1 MKLKNKIILPLT
13 SLTTTSILFVALSTV
28 SQASADEREINQPT
42 NDQGLNSFQKV
53 NIKTQNQNSK
63 PEKLSNPSNS
73 EQQSPDSDSKN
84 VNLSSNSNTQNP
96 SNNSKNEDNPS
107 KSEQQSPNTDSKN
120 VKQSSNLNIQDSMD
134 EDNSS
139 NLEQRATN
147 KDAEMTNEL
156 SNTDVSQNNNASK
169 NENQSSNLKEQD
181 SNVESQKLNNAS
193 EEEQSNSNEAND
205 KQIDVS
211 EDAQQDAKED
221 SDKQTDASKD
231 AQSDSNEAGDKQ
243 NEASKD
249 AQSDSNEA
257 DDKQND
263 ASKDAQSDSN
273 EADDKQSDASED
285 AQSDSNEADDKQ
297 SDASKDAQSDSNEAD
312 DKQNEASKDAQSDS
326 NEADD
331 KQNEA
336 SKDAQSDSNEA
347 DDKQNDASKD
357 EQQDAKNTSENKNE
371 VAKEDNYT
379 PTIPKGNQGVVK
391 KNKYPIILAHGFS
404 GYPDESKPA
413 VLPSY
418 WGGNKVDLDKELN
431 KQGYDVR
438 EGGMSPFGSNYDRAL
453 ELYYYIKGGTVDYGA
468 YHSKKYGHA
477 RYGKTYKG
485 IYPEWA
491 PGKKVHLVG
500 HSFGG
505 QTIQVLEDMLRN
517 GVPEEI
523 EYQKKHGGDIPE
535 IFAGGNNNMVSSV
548 TTIATPHNGTF
559 ISDKLGNKPIA
570 RKLFYNILKYT
581 SNKYTKADYG
591 HEPWG
596 IKQRDDESYIQYL
609 KRVKDNK
616 VWKTEDTSFT
626 DGSIEGSKKIND
638 RLTLSKDVAYTSITA
653 EDTHKTFNNRQRGNF
668 KMFAPF
674 KLLANLVGRQN
685 PESWREGDGPVPL
698 KSGLYPFNK
707 PHKDTTF
714 DSKPELGL
722 WGVMPTLKNWD
733 HMDLV
738 GWDLTDTRIKPKMV
752 LGLYEQLAN
761 YLAEVEKVQESS
773 K

>member
-28 SQASADEREINQPT
+28 SQASADEREVNQST
-42 NDQGLNSFQKV
+42 NEQGLNSFQKV

-63 PEKLSNPSNS
+63 PENLSNPSN
-73 EQQSPDSDSKN
+73 
-84 VNLSSNSNTQNP
+84 
-96 SNNSKNEDNPS
+96 
-107 KSEQQSPNTDSKN
+107 SEQQSPNTDSKN
-120 VKQSSNLNIQDSMD
+120 VKQSSNLNIQDSKD
-134 EDNSS
+134 EDNAS
-139 NLEQRATN
+139 NLEQRDTN
-147 KDAEMTNEL
+147 NDAKVTNQLANSDEPE
-156 SNTDVSQNNNASK
+156 DNAKSENK
-169 NENQSSNLKEQD
+169 NQSSDFVEQD
-181 SNVESQKLNNAS
+181 SNVESQKQNNVS
-193 EEEQSNSNEAND
+193 EDEQSNSN
-205 KQIDVS
+205 
-211 EDAQQDAKED
+211 
-221 SDKQTDASKD
+221 DASQKQD
-231 AQSDSNEAGDKQ
+231 SAAEDEQSDSNDTSQRQ
-243 NEASKD
+243 NSD
-249 AQSDSNEA
+249 AE
-257 DDKQND
+257 
-263 ASKDAQSDSN
+263 
-273 EADDKQSDASED
+273 DKQSI
-285 AQSDSNEADDKQ
+285 SN
-297 SDASKDAQSDSNEAD
+297 
-312 DKQNEASKDAQSDS
+312 
-326 NEADD
+326 
-331 KQNEA
+331 
-336 SKDAQSDSNEA
+336 
-347 DDKQNDASKD
+347 
-357 EQQDAKNTSENKNE
+357 NTSENKNE

-413 VLPSY
+413 VLPPY

-535 IFAGGNNNMVSSV
+535 IFAGGNDNMVSSV

-570 RKLFYNILKYT
+570 RKLFYKILKYT

-591 HEPWG
+591 LEPWG
-596 IKQRDDESYIQYL
+596 IKQRDDESFIQYL

-722 WGVMPTLKNWD
+722 WGGYAYTK
-733 HMDLV
+733 
-738 GWDLTDTRIKPKMV
+738 K
-752 LGLYEQLAN
+752 LGPYG
-761 YLAEVEKVQESS
+761 SS
-773 K
+773 RLGFN

>member
-28 SQASADEREINQPT
+28 SQASADERELNQST
-42 NDQGLNSFQKV
+42 NDQGLDSFQKV

-63 PEKLSNPSNS
+63 PENLSNPSNS

-84 VNLSSNSNTQNP
+84 VNLSPNSNTQNP
-96 SNNSKNEDNPS
+96 SNVSKNEDNPS

-120 VKQSSNLNIQDSMD
+120 VKQSFNLNIQDAKD
-134 EDNSS
+134 EDNAS
-139 NLEQRATN
+139 NLEQRDTN
-147 KDAEMTNEL
+147 NDAKVANQLAKSDVPKDN
-156 SNTDVSQNNNASK
+156 VKSK
-169 NENQSSNLKEQD
+169 NKNQPSNFVEQD
-181 SNVESQKLNNAS
+181 SNVESQKQNNDAEDKQSDSNDASQKQNNDAEDKQSNSNDASQKQNNAAEDKQSDSIDTSQKQNIVS
-193 EEEQSNSNEAND
+193 EDEQHDSIDASQKQNSAAKDEQSDSIDTSQKQNNVSEDEQSNSN
-205 KQIDVS
+205 
-211 EDAQQDAKED
+211 
-221 SDKQTDASKD
+221 
-231 AQSDSNEAGDKQ
+231 
-243 NEASKD
+243 
-249 AQSDSNEA
+249 
-257 DDKQND
+257 
-263 ASKDAQSDSN
+263 
-273 EADDKQSDASED
+273 
-285 AQSDSNEADDKQ
+285 
-297 SDASKDAQSDSNEAD
+297 
-312 DKQNEASKDAQSDS
+312 
-326 NEADD
+326 
-331 KQNEA
+331 
-336 SKDAQSDSNEA
+336 
-347 DDKQNDASKD
+347 
-357 EQQDAKNTSENKNE
+357 NTSENKNE

-413 VLPSY
+413 VLPPY

-591 HEPWG
+591 LEPWG

-616 VWKTEDTSFT
+616 VWKTDDTSFT

-653 EDTHKTFNNRQRGNF
+653 EDTHKTFNNRQRGNL

-674 KLLANLVGRQN
+674 KILANLVGRQN

-707 PHKDTTF
+707 PHKDITF

-761 YLAEVEKVQESS
+761 YLSEVEKVQESA

>member
-28 SQASADEREINQPT
+28 SQASADEREVNQST
-42 NDQGLNSFQKV
+42 NEQGLNSFQKV

-63 PEKLSNPSNS
+63 PENLSNPSNS

-96 SNNSKNEDNPS
+96 SNDSKNKDNPS
-107 KSEQQSPNTDSKN
+107 NSEQQSPNTDSKN
-120 VKQSSNLNIQDSMD
+120 VKQSSNLNIQDSKD
-134 EDNSS
+134 EDNAS
-139 NLEQRATN
+139 NLEQRDTN
-147 KDAEMTNEL
+147 NDAKVTNQLANSDEPE
-156 SNTDVSQNNNASK
+156 DNAKSENK
-169 NENQSSNLKEQD
+169 NQSSDFVEQD
-181 SNVESQKLNNAS
+181 SNVESQKQNN
-193 EEEQSNSNEAND
+193 
-205 KQIDVS
+205 VS
-211 EDAQQDAKED
+211 EDK
-221 SDKQTDASKD
+221 
-231 AQSDSNEAGDKQ
+231 QSDSNDASQKQ
-243 NEASKD
+243 NND
-249 AQSDSNEA
+249 AEDEQSDSN
-257 DDKQND
+257 DTSQRQNSD
-263 ASKDAQSDSN
+263 A
-273 EADDKQSDASED
+273 EDKQSI
-285 AQSDSNEADDKQ
+285 SN
-297 SDASKDAQSDSNEAD
+297 
-312 DKQNEASKDAQSDS
+312 
-326 NEADD
+326 
-331 KQNEA
+331 
-336 SKDAQSDSNEA
+336 
-347 DDKQNDASKD
+347 
-357 EQQDAKNTSENKNE
+357 NTSENKNE

-535 IFAGGNNNMVSSV
+535 IFAGGNDNMVSSV

-591 HEPWG
+591 LEPWG

-653 EDTHKTFNNRQRGNF
+653 EDTHKTFNNRQRGNL

-674 KLLANLVGRQN
+674 KILANLVGRQN

-707 PHKDTTF
+707 PHKDMTF

-761 YLAEVEKVQESS
+761 YLSEVEKVQESA

>member
-28 SQASADEREINQPT
+28 SQASADEREVNQST
-42 NDQGLNSFQKV
+42 NEQGLDSFQKV
-53 NIKTQNQNSK
+53 NIKTQNQNSN
-63 PEKLSNPSNS
+63 PENLSNPSNS
-73 EQQSPDSDSKN
+73 KQQSPDSDSKN

-96 SNNSKNEDNPS
+96 SNDSKNEDNPS
-107 KSEQQSPNTDSKN
+107 NSEQQYPNTDSKN
-120 VKQSSNLNIQDSMD
+120 VKQSSNLNIQDSKD
-134 EDNSS
+134 EDNAS
-139 NLEQRATN
+139 NLEQRDTN
-147 KDAEMTNEL
+147 NDAKVANQLANSDEPEDNAKSE
-156 SNTDVSQNNNASK
+156 NNNQPSDFV
-169 NENQSSNLKEQD
+169 EQD
-181 SNVESQKLNNAS
+181 SNVESQKQNNVSEDEQQDSKDAPQRQNNDAEDKQSDSNDASQKQNNDAEDEQSDSNDASQKQNNATENKQS
-193 EEEQSNSNEAND
+193 DSNDASQKQNNDAEDEQSDSNDASQKQNSAAEDKQSISNDASQKQDSAAEDEQSDSNDTSQKQGNDAKDKQHDSIDASQKQNSAAEDKQSNSN
-205 KQIDVS
+205 
-211 EDAQQDAKED
+211 
-221 SDKQTDASKD
+221 
-231 AQSDSNEAGDKQ
+231 
-243 NEASKD
+243 
-249 AQSDSNEA
+249 
-257 DDKQND
+257 
-263 ASKDAQSDSN
+263 
-273 EADDKQSDASED
+273 
-285 AQSDSNEADDKQ
+285 
-297 SDASKDAQSDSNEAD
+297 
-312 DKQNEASKDAQSDS
+312 
-326 NEADD
+326 
-331 KQNEA
+331 
-336 SKDAQSDSNEA
+336 
-347 DDKQNDASKD
+347 
-357 EQQDAKNTSENKNE
+357 NTSENKNE

-413 VLPSY
+413 VLPPY

-591 HEPWG
+591 LEPWG

-761 YLAEVEKVQESS
+761 YLSEVEKVQESA

>member
-28 SQASADEREINQPT
+28 SQASADEREINQST
-42 NDQGLNSFQKV
+42 NEQGLDSFQKV

-63 PEKLSNPSNS
+63 PENLSNPSNS

-96 SNNSKNEDNPS
+96 SNDSNNEDKPS
-107 KSEQQSPNTDSKN
+107 KLEQQSPNTDSKN
-120 VKQSSNLNIQDSMD
+120 VKQSSNLNIQDAKD
-134 EDNSS
+134 EDNAS
-139 NLEQRATN
+139 NLEQRDTN
-147 KDAEMTNEL
+147 NDAKVANQLANSDVPKDIAKSENKNQP
-156 SNTDVSQNNNASK
+156 SNFV
-169 NENQSSNLKEQD
+169 EHD
-181 SNVESQKLNNAS
+181 SNVEPQKQNNVSEDEQQDSKDTSQRQNSATEDKQSDSIDASQKQNNDAEDKQSNSIDASQKQNNAAEDKQSDSIDTSQKQNIIS
-193 EEEQSNSNEAND
+193 EDEQHDSIDASQKQNNDAKDEQSNSN
-205 KQIDVS
+205 
-211 EDAQQDAKED
+211 
-221 SDKQTDASKD
+221 
-231 AQSDSNEAGDKQ
+231 
-243 NEASKD
+243 
-249 AQSDSNEA
+249 
-257 DDKQND
+257 
-263 ASKDAQSDSN
+263 
-273 EADDKQSDASED
+273 
-285 AQSDSNEADDKQ
+285 
-297 SDASKDAQSDSNEAD
+297 
-312 DKQNEASKDAQSDS
+312 
-326 NEADD
+326 
-331 KQNEA
+331 
-336 SKDAQSDSNEA
+336 
-347 DDKQNDASKD
+347 
-357 EQQDAKNTSENKNE
+357 NTSENKNE

-413 VLPSY
+413 VLPPY

-591 HEPWG
+591 LEPWG

-616 VWKTEDTSFT
+616 VWKTDDTSFT
-626 DGSIEGSKKIND
+626 DGSIEGSKKINV

-653 EDTHKTFNNRQRGNF
+653 EDTHKTFNNRQRGNL

-674 KLLANLVGRQN
+674 KILANLVGRQN

-707 PHKDTTF
+707 PHKDITF

-761 YLAEVEKVQESS
+761 YLSEVEKVQESA

>member
-28 SQASADEREINQPT
+28 SQASADEREVNQPT
-42 NDQGLNSFQKV
+42 NDQGLDSFQKV

-63 PEKLSNPSNS
+63 PENLSNPSNS

-96 SNNSKNEDNPS
+96 SNDSKNEDNPS
-107 KSEQQSPNTDSKN
+107 NSEQQSPNTDSKN
-120 VKQSSNLNIQDSMD
+120 VKQSSNLNIQDSAD
-134 EDNSS
+134 EDNAS

-211 EDAQQDAKED
+211 EDAQQDANNTSE
-221 SDKQTDASKD
+221 KQTDASKD
-231 AQSDSNEAGDKQ
+231 AQSDSNEADDKQ
-243 NEASKD
+243 NDASKD

-273 EADDKQSDASED
+273 EADDKQSDAS
-285 AQSDSNEADDKQ
+285 
-297 SDASKDAQSDSNEAD
+297 KDAQSDSNEAD
-312 DKQNEASKDAQSDS
+312 DKQND
-326 NEADD
+326 
-331 KQNEA
+331 A

-404 GYPDESKPA
+404 GYPDESKPV
-413 VLPSY
+413 VLPPY

-535 IFAGGNNNMVSSV
+535 IFAGGNDNMVSSV

-570 RKLFYNILKYT
+570 RKLFYKILKYT

-591 HEPWG
+591 LEPWG
-596 IKQRDDESYIQYL
+596 IKQRDDESFIQYL

>member
-42 NDQGLNSFQKV
+42 NDQGLDSFQKV

-63 PEKLSNPSNS
+63 PENLSNPSNS

-96 SNNSKNEDNPS
+96 SNDSKNEDNPS

-120 VKQSSNLNIQDSMD
+120 VKQSSNLNIQDSAD
-134 EDNSS
+134 EDNAS

-211 EDAQQDAKED
+211 EDAQQDANNTSE
-221 SDKQTDASKD
+221 KQTDASKD
-231 AQSDSNEAGDKQ
+231 AQSDSNEADDKQ
-243 NEASKD
+243 NEASKDAQSDSSEADDKQNDASKD

-273 EADDKQSDASED
+273 EVDDKQ
-285 AQSDSNEADDKQ
+285 N
-297 SDASKDAQSDSNEAD
+297 DASKDAQSDSNEAD
-312 DKQNEASKDAQSDS
+312 DKQT
-326 NEADD
+326 
-331 KQNEA
+331 
-336 SKDAQSDSNEA
+336 
-347 DDKQNDASKD
+347 DASKD

-413 VLPSY
+413 VLPPY

-500 HSFGG
+500 LSFGG

-535 IFAGGNNNMVSSV
+535 IFAGGNDNMVSSV

-570 RKLFYNILKYT
+570 RKLFYKILKYT

-591 HEPWG
+591 LEPWG
-596 IKQRDDESYIQYL
+596 IKQRDDESFIQYL

-653 EDTHKTFNNRQRGNF
+653 EDTHKTFNNRQRGNL

>member
-1 MKLKNKIILPLT
+1 
-13 SLTTTSILFVALSTV
+13 
-28 SQASADEREINQPT
+28 
-42 NDQGLNSFQKV
+42 
-53 NIKTQNQNSK
+53 
-63 PEKLSNPSNS
+63 
-73 EQQSPDSDSKN
+73 
-84 VNLSSNSNTQNP
+84 
-96 SNNSKNEDNPS
+96 
-107 KSEQQSPNTDSKN
+107 
-120 VKQSSNLNIQDSMD
+120 
-134 EDNSS
+134 
-139 NLEQRATN
+139 
-147 KDAEMTNEL
+147 
-156 SNTDVSQNNNASK
+156 
-169 NENQSSNLKEQD
+169 
-181 SNVESQKLNNAS
+181 
-193 EEEQSNSNEAND
+193 
-205 KQIDVS
+205 
-211 EDAQQDAKED
+211 
-221 SDKQTDASKD
+221 
-231 AQSDSNEAGDKQ
+231 
-243 NEASKD
+243 
-249 AQSDSNEA
+249 NEA

-273 EADDKQSDASED
+273 EADDKQ
-285 AQSDSNEADDKQ
+285 
-297 SDASKDAQSDSNEAD
+297 
-312 DKQNEASKDAQSDS
+312 
-326 NEADD
+326 
-331 KQNEA
+331 
-336 SKDAQSDSNEA
+336 
-347 DDKQNDASKD
+347 NDASKN

-413 VLPSY
+413 VLPPY

-438 EGGMSPFGSNYDRAL
+438 KGGMSPFGSNYDRAL

-535 IFAGGNNNMVSSV
+535 IFAGGNDNMVSSV

-570 RKLFYNILKYT
+570 RKLFYKILKYT

-591 HEPWG
+591 LEPWG
-596 IKQRDDESYIQYL
+596 IKQRDDESFIQYL

>member
-28 SQASADEREINQPT
+28 SQASADEREVNQST
-42 NDQGLNSFQKV
+42 NEQGLNSFQKV

-63 PEKLSNPSNS
+63 PENLSNPSN
-73 EQQSPDSDSKN
+73 
-84 VNLSSNSNTQNP
+84 
-96 SNNSKNEDNPS
+96 
-107 KSEQQSPNTDSKN
+107 SEQQSPNTDSKN
-120 VKQSSNLNIQDSMD
+120 VKQSSNLNIQDSKD
-134 EDNSS
+134 EDNAS
-139 NLEQRATN
+139 NLEQRDTN
-147 KDAEMTNEL
+147 NDAKVTNQLANSDEPE
-156 SNTDVSQNNNASK
+156 DNAKSENK
-169 NENQSSNLKEQD
+169 NQSSDFVEQD
-181 SNVESQKLNNAS
+181 SNVESQKQNNVS
-193 EEEQSNSNEAND
+193 EDEQSNSN
-205 KQIDVS
+205 
-211 EDAQQDAKED
+211 
-221 SDKQTDASKD
+221 DASQKQD
-231 AQSDSNEAGDKQ
+231 SAAEDEQSDSNDTSQRQ
-243 NEASKD
+243 NSD
-249 AQSDSNEA
+249 AE
-257 DDKQND
+257 
-263 ASKDAQSDSN
+263 
-273 EADDKQSDASED
+273 DKQSI
-285 AQSDSNEADDKQ
+285 SN
-297 SDASKDAQSDSNEAD
+297 
-312 DKQNEASKDAQSDS
+312 
-326 NEADD
+326 
-331 KQNEA
+331 
-336 SKDAQSDSNEA
+336 
-347 DDKQNDASKD
+347 
-357 EQQDAKNTSENKNE
+357 NTSENKNE

-404 GYPDESKPA
+404 VYPDESKPA

>member
-28 SQASADEREINQPT
+28 SQASADERELNQST
-42 NDQGLNSFQKV
+42 NDQGLDSFQKV

-63 PEKLSNPSNS
+63 PENLSNPSNS

-84 VNLSSNSNTQNP
+84 VNLSPNSNTQNP
-96 SNNSKNEDNPS
+96 SNVSKNEDNA
-107 KSEQQSPNTDSKN
+107 
-120 VKQSSNLNIQDSMD
+120 
-134 EDNSS
+134 S
-139 NLEQRATN
+139 NLEQRDTN
-147 KDAEMTNEL
+147 NDAKVANQL
-156 SNTDVSQNNNASK
+156 AKSDVPEDNVKSK
-169 NENQSSNLKEQD
+169 NKNQPSNFVEQD
-181 SNVESQKLNNAS
+181 SNVESQKQNNVSKAEQHAS
-193 EEEQSNSNEAND
+193 NDASQKQNNVSEDKQSDSIDTSQKQNNDAKDEQSDSIDTSQKQNNVSEDEQSNSN
-205 KQIDVS
+205 
-211 EDAQQDAKED
+211 
-221 SDKQTDASKD
+221 
-231 AQSDSNEAGDKQ
+231 
-243 NEASKD
+243 
-249 AQSDSNEA
+249 
-257 DDKQND
+257 
-263 ASKDAQSDSN
+263 
-273 EADDKQSDASED
+273 
-285 AQSDSNEADDKQ
+285 
-297 SDASKDAQSDSNEAD
+297 
-312 DKQNEASKDAQSDS
+312 
-326 NEADD
+326 
-331 KQNEA
+331 
-336 SKDAQSDSNEA
+336 
-347 DDKQNDASKD
+347 
-357 EQQDAKNTSENKNE
+357 NTSENKNE

-413 VLPSY
+413 VLPPY

-453 ELYYYIKGGTVDYGA
+453 ELYYYIKGGTVDYGT

-591 HEPWG
+591 LEPWG

-616 VWKTEDTSFT
+616 VWKTDDTSFT

-653 EDTHKTFNNRQRGNF
+653 EDTHKTFNNRQRGNL

-674 KLLANLVGRQN
+674 KILANLVGRQN

-707 PHKDTTF
+707 PHKDITF

-722 WGVMPTLKNWD
+722 WGVMPTFKNWD

-761 YLAEVEKVQESS
+761 YLSEVEKVQESA

>member
-28 SQASADEREINQPT
+28 SQASADEREVNQST
-42 NDQGLNSFQKV
+42 NEQGLNSFQKV

-63 PEKLSNPSNS
+63 PENLSNPSNS

-96 SNNSKNEDNPS
+96 SNDSKNKDNPS
-107 KSEQQSPNTDSKN
+107 NSEQQSPNTDSKN
-120 VKQSSNLNIQDSMD
+120 VKQSSNLNIQDSKD
-134 EDNSS
+134 EDNAS
-139 NLEQRATN
+139 NLEQRDTN
-147 KDAEMTNEL
+147 NDAKVTNQLANSDEPE
-156 SNTDVSQNNNASK
+156 DNAKSENK
-169 NENQSSNLKEQD
+169 NQSSDFVEQD
-181 SNVESQKLNNAS
+181 SNVESQKQNN
-193 EEEQSNSNEAND
+193 
-205 KQIDVS
+205 VS
-211 EDAQQDAKED
+211 EDK
-221 SDKQTDASKD
+221 
-231 AQSDSNEAGDKQ
+231 QSDSNDASQKQ
-243 NEASKD
+243 NND
-249 AQSDSNEA
+249 AEDEQSDSN
-257 DDKQND
+257 DTSQRQNSD
-263 ASKDAQSDSN
+263 A
-273 EADDKQSDASED
+273 EDKQSI
-285 AQSDSNEADDKQ
+285 SN
-297 SDASKDAQSDSNEAD
+297 
-312 DKQNEASKDAQSDS
+312 
-326 NEADD
+326 
-331 KQNEA
+331 
-336 SKDAQSDSNEA
+336 
-347 DDKQNDASKD
+347 
-357 EQQDAKNTSENKNE
+357 NTSENKNE

-535 IFAGGNNNMVSSV
+535 IFAGGNDNMVSSV

-570 RKLFYNILKYT
+570 RKLFYKILKYT

-591 HEPWG
+591 LEPWG
-596 IKQRDDESYIQYL
+596 IKQRDDESFIQYL

-707 PHKDTTF
+707 PHKDKTF

>member
-28 SQASADEREINQPT
+28 SQASADEREVNQST
-42 NDQGLNSFQKV
+42 NEQGLNSFQKV

-63 PEKLSNPSNS
+63 PENLSNPSNS

-96 SNNSKNEDNPS
+96 SNDSKNKDNPS
-107 KSEQQSPNTDSKN
+107 NSEQQSPNTDSKN
-120 VKQSSNLNIQDSMD
+120 VKQSSNLNIQDSKD
-134 EDNSS
+134 EDNAS
-139 NLEQRATN
+139 NLEQRDTN
-147 KDAEMTNEL
+147 NDAKVTNQLANSDEPE
-156 SNTDVSQNNNASK
+156 DNAKSENK
-169 NENQSSNLKEQD
+169 NQSSDFVEQD
-181 SNVESQKLNNAS
+181 SNVESQKQNNVS
-193 EEEQSNSNEAND
+193 EDEQSNSN
-205 KQIDVS
+205 
-211 EDAQQDAKED
+211 
-221 SDKQTDASKD
+221 DASQKQD
-231 AQSDSNEAGDKQ
+231 SAAEDEQSDSNDTSQRQ
-243 NEASKD
+243 NSAAE
-249 AQSDSNEA
+249 
-257 DDKQND
+257 
-263 ASKDAQSDSN
+263 
-273 EADDKQSDASED
+273 DKQSI
-285 AQSDSNEADDKQ
+285 SN
-297 SDASKDAQSDSNEAD
+297 
-312 DKQNEASKDAQSDS
+312 
-326 NEADD
+326 
-331 KQNEA
+331 
-336 SKDAQSDSNEA
+336 
-347 DDKQNDASKD
+347 
-357 EQQDAKNTSENKNE
+357 NTSENKNE

>member
-28 SQASADEREINQPT
+28 SQASADEREVNQST
-42 NDQGLNSFQKV
+42 NEQGLDSFQKV
-53 NIKTQNQNSK
+53 NIKTQNQNNK
-63 PEKLSNPSNS
+63 PENLSNPSNS

-96 SNNSKNEDNPS
+96 SNDSKNEDNPS
-107 KSEQQSPNTDSKN
+107 NSEQQSPNTDSKN
-120 VKQSSNLNIQDSMD
+120 VKQSSNLNIQDSAD
-134 EDNSS
+134 EDNAS

-211 EDAQQDAKED
+211 EDAQQDANNTSE
-221 SDKQTDASKD
+221 KQTD
-231 AQSDSNEAGDKQ
+231 
-243 NEASKD
+243 ASKD

-273 EADDKQSDASED
+273 EADDKQNDASKDAQSDSNKADDKQNDASKD

-312 DKQNEASKDAQSDS
+312 DKQN
-326 NEADD
+326 
-331 KQNEA
+331 
-336 SKDAQSDSNEA
+336 
-347 DDKQNDASKD
+347 DASKD
-357 EQQDAKNTSENKNE
+357 EQQDANNTSENKNE

-413 VLPSY
+413 VLPPY

-535 IFAGGNNNMVSSV
+535 IFAGGNDNMVSSV

-570 RKLFYNILKYT
+570 RKLFYKILKYT

-591 HEPWG
+591 LEPWG
-596 IKQRDDESYIQYL
+596 IKQRDDESFIQYL

>member
-28 SQASADEREINQPT
+28 SQASADEREVNQST
-42 NDQGLNSFQKV
+42 NEQGLNSFQKV

-63 PEKLSNPSNS
+63 PENLSNPSNS

-96 SNNSKNEDNPS
+96 SNDSNNEDNPS
-107 KSEQQSPNTDSKN
+107 KLEQQSPNTDSKN
-120 VKQSSNLNIQDSMD
+120 VKQSSNLNIQDAKD
-134 EDNSS
+134 EDNAS
-139 NLEQRATN
+139 NLEQRDTN
-147 KDAEMTNEL
+147 NDAKVANQLANSDVPKDNAKSENKNQP
-156 SNTDVSQNNNASK
+156 SNFV
-169 NENQSSNLKEQD
+169 EHD
-181 SNVESQKLNNAS
+181 SNVESQKQNNVS
-193 EEEQSNSNEAND
+193 EDEQSNSNEADD
-205 KQIDVS
+205 KQINVS
-211 EDAQQDAKED
+211 EDEQQD
-221 SDKQTDASKD
+221 SKD
-231 AQSDSNEAGDKQ
+231 TPQKQNNDAENKQSDSNDASQKQ
-243 NEASKD
+243 NNATENK
-249 AQSDSNEA
+249 QSDSN
-257 DDKQND
+257 DVSQKQNND
-263 ASKDAQSDSN
+263 AEDEQSDSN
-273 EADDKQSDASED
+273 DASQKQDSAAEDKQSIS
-285 AQSDSNEADDKQ
+285 S
-297 SDASKDAQSDSNEAD
+297 
-312 DKQNEASKDAQSDS
+312 
-326 NEADD
+326 
-331 KQNEA
+331 
-336 SKDAQSDSNEA
+336 
-347 DDKQNDASKD
+347 
-357 EQQDAKNTSENKNE
+357 NTSENKNE

-413 VLPSY
+413 VLPPY

-591 HEPWG
+591 LEPWG

-653 EDTHKTFNNRQRGNF
+653 EDTHKTFNNRQRGNL

-674 KLLANLVGRQN
+674 KILANLVGRQN

-761 YLAEVEKVQESS
+761 YLSEVEKVQESA

>member
-28 SQASADEREINQPT
+28 SQASADEREVNQST
-42 NDQGLNSFQKV
+42 NEQGLNSFQKV

-63 PEKLSNPSNS
+63 PENLSNPFNS

-96 SNNSKNEDNPS
+96 SNDSKNKDNPS
-107 KSEQQSPNTDSKN
+107 NSEQQSPNTDSKN
-120 VKQSSNLNIQDSMD
+120 VKQSSNLNIQDSKD
-134 EDNSS
+134 EDNAS
-139 NLEQRATN
+139 NLEQRDTN
-147 KDAEMTNEL
+147 NDAKVTNQLANSDEPE
-156 SNTDVSQNNNASK
+156 DNAKSENK
-169 NENQSSNLKEQD
+169 NQSSDFVEQD
-181 SNVESQKLNNAS
+181 SNVESQKQNNVS
-193 EEEQSNSNEAND
+193 EDEQSNSN
-205 KQIDVS
+205 
-211 EDAQQDAKED
+211 
-221 SDKQTDASKD
+221 DASQKQD
-231 AQSDSNEAGDKQ
+231 SAAEDEQSDSNDTSQRQ
-243 NEASKD
+243 NSD
-249 AQSDSNEA
+249 AE
-257 DDKQND
+257 
-263 ASKDAQSDSN
+263 
-273 EADDKQSDASED
+273 DKQSI
-285 AQSDSNEADDKQ
+285 SN
-297 SDASKDAQSDSNEAD
+297 
-312 DKQNEASKDAQSDS
+312 
-326 NEADD
+326 
-331 KQNEA
+331 
-336 SKDAQSDSNEA
+336 
-347 DDKQNDASKD
+347 
-357 EQQDAKNTSENKNE
+357 NTSENKNE

>member
-1 MKLKNKIILPLT
+1 M
-13 SLTTTSILFVALSTV
+13 
-28 SQASADEREINQPT
+28 
-42 NDQGLNSFQKV
+42 
-53 NIKTQNQNSK
+53 
-63 PEKLSNPSNS
+63 
-73 EQQSPDSDSKN
+73 
-84 VNLSSNSNTQNP
+84 NLSSNSNTQNP
-96 SNNSKNEDNPS
+96 SNDSKNKDNPS
-107 KSEQQSPNTDSKN
+107 NSEQQSPNTDSKN
-120 VKQSSNLNIQDSMD
+120 VKQSSNLNIQDSKD
-134 EDNSS
+134 EDNAS
-139 NLEQRATN
+139 NLEQRDTN
-147 KDAEMTNEL
+147 NDAKVTNQLANSDEPE
-156 SNTDVSQNNNASK
+156 DNAKSENK
-169 NENQSSNLKEQD
+169 NQSSDFVEQD
-181 SNVESQKLNNAS
+181 SNVESQKQNN
-193 EEEQSNSNEAND
+193 
-205 KQIDVS
+205 VS
-211 EDAQQDAKED
+211 EDK
-221 SDKQTDASKD
+221 
-231 AQSDSNEAGDKQ
+231 QSDSNDASQKQ
-243 NEASKD
+243 NND
-249 AQSDSNEA
+249 AEDEQSDSN
-257 DDKQND
+257 DTSQRQNSD
-263 ASKDAQSDSN
+263 A
-273 EADDKQSDASED
+273 EDKQSI
-285 AQSDSNEADDKQ
+285 SN
-297 SDASKDAQSDSNEAD
+297 
-312 DKQNEASKDAQSDS
+312 
-326 NEADD
+326 
-331 KQNEA
+331 
-336 SKDAQSDSNEA
+336 
-347 DDKQNDASKD
+347 
-357 EQQDAKNTSENKNE
+357 NTSENKNE

-591 HEPWG
+591 LEPWG

-653 EDTHKTFNNRQRGNF
+653 EDTHKTFNNRQRGNL

-674 KLLANLVGRQN
+674 KILANLVGRQN

-707 PHKDTTF
+707 PHKDMTF

-761 YLAEVEKVQESS
+761 YLSEVEKVQESA

>member
-28 SQASADEREINQPT
+28 SQASADEREVNQPT
-42 NDQGLNSFQKV
+42 NDQGLDSFQKV

-63 PEKLSNPSNS
+63 PENLSNPSNS

-96 SNNSKNEDNPS
+96 SNDSKNEDNPS
-107 KSEQQSPNTDSKN
+107 NSEQQSPNTDSKN
-120 VKQSSNLNIQDSMD
+120 VKQSSNLNIQDSAD
-134 EDNSS
+134 EDNAS

-211 EDAQQDAKED
+211 EDAQQDANNTSE
-221 SDKQTDASKD
+221 KQTDASKD
-231 AQSDSNEAGDKQ
+231 AQSDSNEADDKQ
-243 NEASKD
+243 NDASKD

-273 EADDKQSDASED
+273 EADDKQSDASKD

-312 DKQNEASKDAQSDS
+312 DKQN
-326 NEADD
+326 
-331 KQNEA
+331 
-336 SKDAQSDSNEA
+336 
-347 DDKQNDASKD
+347 DASKD
-357 EQQDAKNTSENKNE
+357 EQQDANNTSENKNE

-413 VLPSY
+413 VLPPY

-535 IFAGGNNNMVSSV
+535 IFAGGNDNMVSSV

-570 RKLFYNILKYT
+570 RKLFYKILKYT

-591 HEPWG
+591 LEPWG
-596 IKQRDDESYIQYL
+596 IKQRDDESFIQYL

>member
-147 KDAEMTNEL
+147 KDAKVTNQLANSDEAEDNDK
-156 SNTDVSQNNNASK
+156 SENK
-169 NENQSSNLKEQD
+169 NQSSDFVEQD
-181 SNVESQKLNNAS
+181 SNVESQKQNN
-193 EEEQSNSNEAND
+193 
-205 KQIDVS
+205 VS
-211 EDAQQDAKED
+211 EDK
-221 SDKQTDASKD
+221 
-231 AQSDSNEAGDKQ
+231 QSDSNDASQKQ
-243 NEASKD
+243 NND
-249 AQSDSNEA
+249 AEDEQSDSN
-257 DDKQND
+257 DTSQRQNSD
-263 ASKDAQSDSN
+263 A
-273 EADDKQSDASED
+273 EDKQSI
-285 AQSDSNEADDKQ
+285 SN
-297 SDASKDAQSDSNEAD
+297 
-312 DKQNEASKDAQSDS
+312 
-326 NEADD
+326 
-331 KQNEA
+331 
-336 SKDAQSDSNEA
+336 
-347 DDKQNDASKD
+347 
-357 EQQDAKNTSENKNE
+357 NTSENKNE

-591 HEPWG
+591 LEPWG

-653 EDTHKTFNNRQRGNF
+653 EDTHKTFNNRQRGNL

-674 KLLANLVGRQN
+674 KILANLVGRQN

-707 PHKDTTF
+707 PHKDMTF

-761 YLAEVEKVQESS
+761 YLSEVEKVQESA

>member
-28 SQASADEREINQPT
+28 SQASADEREVNQST
-42 NDQGLNSFQKV
+42 NEQGLNSFQKV

-63 PEKLSNPSNS
+63 PENLSNPSNS

-96 SNNSKNEDNPS
+96 SNDSKNEDNPS
-107 KSEQQSPNTDSKN
+107 NSEQQSPNTDSKN
-120 VKQSSNLNIQDSMD
+120 VKQSSNLNIQDSAD
-134 EDNSS
+134 EDNAS

-211 EDAQQDAKED
+211 EDAQQDANNTSE
-221 SDKQTDASKD
+221 KQTDASKD
-231 AQSDSNEAGDKQ
+231 AQSDSNEADDKQ
-243 NEASKD
+243 NDASKDAQSDSNEADDKQNDASKD

-273 EADDKQSDASED
+273 EADDKQSDAS
-285 AQSDSNEADDKQ
+285 
-297 SDASKDAQSDSNEAD
+297 KDAQSDSNEAD
-312 DKQNEASKDAQSDS
+312 DKQND
-326 NEADD
+326 
-331 KQNEA
+331 A

-347 DDKQNDASKD
+347 DDKQNDASKN

-413 VLPSY
+413 VLPPY

-535 IFAGGNNNMVSSV
+535 IFAGGNDNMVSSV

-570 RKLFYNILKYT
+570 RKLFYKILKYT

-591 HEPWG
+591 LEPWG
-596 IKQRDDESYIQYL
+596 IKQRDDESFIQYL

>member
-28 SQASADEREINQPT
+28 SQASADEREINQST
-42 NDQGLNSFQKV
+42 NEQGLDSFQKV

-63 PEKLSNPSNS
+63 PENLSNPSNS

-96 SNNSKNEDNPS
+96 SNDSNNEDKPS
-107 KSEQQSPNTDSKN
+107 KLEQQSPNTDSKN
-120 VKQSSNLNIQDSMD
+120 VKQSSNLNIQDAKD
-134 EDNSS
+134 EDNAS
-139 NLEQRATN
+139 NLEQRDTN
-147 KDAEMTNEL
+147 NDAKVANQL
-156 SNTDVSQNNNASK
+156 AKSDVPEDNVKSK
-169 NENQSSNLKEQD
+169 NKNQPSNFVEQD
-181 SNVESQKLNNAS
+181 SNVESQKQNNDAEDKQSDSNDASQKQNNDAEDKQSNSNDASQKQNNAAEDKQSDSIDTSQKQNIVS
-193 EEEQSNSNEAND
+193 EDEQHDSIDASQKQNNDAKDEQSDSNDTSQKQNNVSEDEQSNSN
-205 KQIDVS
+205 
-211 EDAQQDAKED
+211 
-221 SDKQTDASKD
+221 
-231 AQSDSNEAGDKQ
+231 
-243 NEASKD
+243 
-249 AQSDSNEA
+249 
-257 DDKQND
+257 
-263 ASKDAQSDSN
+263 
-273 EADDKQSDASED
+273 
-285 AQSDSNEADDKQ
+285 
-297 SDASKDAQSDSNEAD
+297 
-312 DKQNEASKDAQSDS
+312 
-326 NEADD
+326 
-331 KQNEA
+331 
-336 SKDAQSDSNEA
+336 
-347 DDKQNDASKD
+347 
-357 EQQDAKNTSENKNE
+357 NTSENKNE

-413 VLPSY
+413 VLPPY

-535 IFAGGNNNMVSSV
+535 IFVGGNNNMVSSV

-591 HEPWG
+591 LEPWG
-596 IKQRDDESYIQYL
+596 IKQHDDESYIQYL

-653 EDTHKTFNNRQRGNF
+653 EDTHKTFNNRQRGNL

-674 KLLANLVGRQN
+674 KILANLVGRQN

-707 PHKDTTF
+707 PHKDITF

-761 YLAEVEKVQESS
+761 YLSEVEKVQESA

>member
-28 SQASADEREINQPT
+28 SQASADEREVNQPT
-42 NDQGLNSFQKV
+42 NDQGLDSFQKV

-63 PEKLSNPSNS
+63 PENLSNPSNS

-96 SNNSKNEDNPS
+96 SNDSKNEDNPS
-107 KSEQQSPNTDSKN
+107 NSEQQSPNTDSKN
-120 VKQSSNLNIQDSMD
+120 VKQSSNLNIQDSAD
-134 EDNSS
+134 EDNAS

-211 EDAQQDAKED
+211 EDAQQDANNTSE
-221 SDKQTDASKD
+221 KQTDASKD
-231 AQSDSNEAGDKQ
+231 AQSDSNEADDKQ
-243 NEASKD
+243 NDASKD

-273 EADDKQSDASED
+273 EADDKQSDAS
-285 AQSDSNEADDKQ
+285 
-297 SDASKDAQSDSNEAD
+297 KDAQSDSNEAD
-312 DKQNEASKDAQSDS
+312 DKQND
-326 NEADD
+326 
-331 KQNEA
+331 A

-347 DDKQNDASKD
+347 DDKQNDASKN

-413 VLPSY
+413 VLPPY

-438 EGGMSPFGSNYDRAL
+438 KGGMSPFGSNYDRAL

-535 IFAGGNNNMVSSV
+535 IFAGGNDNMVSSV

-570 RKLFYNILKYT
+570 RKLFYKILKYT

-591 HEPWG
+591 LEPWG
-596 IKQRDDESYIQYL
+596 IKQRDDESFIQYL

>member
-28 SQASADEREINQPT
+28 SQASADEREVNQST
-42 NDQGLNSFQKV
+42 NEQGLDSFQKV
-53 NIKTQNQNSK
+53 NIKTQNQNSN
-63 PEKLSNPSNS
+63 PENLSNPSNS
-73 EQQSPDSDSKN
+73 KQQSPDSDSKN

-96 SNNSKNEDNPS
+96 SNDSKNEDNPS
-107 KSEQQSPNTDSKN
+107 NSEQQYPNTDSKN
-120 VKQSSNLNIQDSMD
+120 VKQSSNLNIQDSKD
-134 EDNSS
+134 EDNAS
-139 NLEQRATN
+139 NLEQRDTN
-147 KDAEMTNEL
+147 NDAKVANQLANSDEPEDNAKSE
-156 SNTDVSQNNNASK
+156 NNNQPSDFV
-169 NENQSSNLKEQD
+169 EQD
-181 SNVESQKLNNAS
+181 SNVESQKQNNVSEDEQQDSKDAPQRQNNDAEDKQSDSNDASQKQNNDAEDEQSDSNDASQKQNNATENKQS
-193 EEEQSNSNEAND
+193 DSNDASQKQNNDAEDEQSDSNDASQKQNSAAEDKQSISNDASQKQDSAAEDEQSDSNDTSQKQGNDAKDKQHDSIDASQKQNSAAEDKQSNSN
-205 KQIDVS
+205 
-211 EDAQQDAKED
+211 
-221 SDKQTDASKD
+221 
-231 AQSDSNEAGDKQ
+231 
-243 NEASKD
+243 
-249 AQSDSNEA
+249 
-257 DDKQND
+257 
-263 ASKDAQSDSN
+263 
-273 EADDKQSDASED
+273 
-285 AQSDSNEADDKQ
+285 
-297 SDASKDAQSDSNEAD
+297 
-312 DKQNEASKDAQSDS
+312 
-326 NEADD
+326 
-331 KQNEA
+331 
-336 SKDAQSDSNEA
+336 
-347 DDKQNDASKD
+347 
-357 EQQDAKNTSENKNE
+357 NTSENKNE

-413 VLPSY
+413 VLPPY

-491 PGKKVHLVG
+491 PSKKVHLVG

-591 HEPWG
+591 LEPWG

-761 YLAEVEKVQESS
+761 YLSEVEKVQESA

>member
-1 MKLKNKIILPLT
+1 MKLKNKIISPLT

-28 SQASADEREINQPT
+28 SQASADEREVNQST
-42 NDQGLNSFQKV
+42 NEQGLNSFQKV

-63 PEKLSNPSNS
+63 PENLSNPSNS

-96 SNNSKNEDNPS
+96 SNDSKNKDNPS
-107 KSEQQSPNTDSKN
+107 NSEQQSPNTDSKN
-120 VKQSSNLNIQDSMD
+120 VKQSSNLNIQDSKD
-134 EDNSS
+134 EDNAS
-139 NLEQRATN
+139 NLEQRDTN
-147 KDAEMTNEL
+147 NDAKVTNQLANSDEPE
-156 SNTDVSQNNNASK
+156 DNAKSENK
-169 NENQSSNLKEQD
+169 NQSSDFVEQD
-181 SNVESQKLNNAS
+181 SNVESQKQNNVS
-193 EEEQSNSNEAND
+193 EDEQSNSNDASQ
-205 KQIDVS
+205 KQ
-211 EDAQQDAKED
+211 D
-221 SDKQTDASKD
+221 SDAEDE
-231 AQSDSNEAGDKQ
+231 QSDSNDTSQRQ
-243 NEASKD
+243 NSD
-249 AQSDSNEA
+249 AE
-257 DDKQND
+257 
-263 ASKDAQSDSN
+263 
-273 EADDKQSDASED
+273 DKQSI
-285 AQSDSNEADDKQ
+285 SN
-297 SDASKDAQSDSNEAD
+297 
-312 DKQNEASKDAQSDS
+312 
-326 NEADD
+326 
-331 KQNEA
+331 
-336 SKDAQSDSNEA
+336 
-347 DDKQNDASKD
+347 
-357 EQQDAKNTSENKNE
+357 NTSENKNE

-413 VLPSY
+413 VSPSY

>member
-28 SQASADEREINQPT
+28 SQASADEREVNQST
-42 NDQGLNSFQKV
+42 NEQGLDSFQKV
-53 NIKTQNQNSK
+53 NIKTQNQNNK
-63 PEKLSNPSNS
+63 PENLSNPSNS

-84 VNLSSNSNTQNP
+84 V
-96 SNNSKNEDNPS
+96 
-107 KSEQQSPNTDSKN
+107 
-120 VKQSSNLNIQDSMD
+120 KQSSNLNIQDSKD
-134 EDNSS
+134 EDNAA
-139 NLEQRATN
+139 NLEQRDTN
-147 KDAEMTNEL
+147 NDAKVANQLTN
-156 SNTDVSQNNNASK
+156 SDVPEDNAKSENNNQPSDFV
-169 NENQSSNLKEQD
+169 EQD
-181 SNVESQKLNNAS
+181 SNVESQKQNN
-193 EEEQSNSNEAND
+193 
-205 KQIDVS
+205 VS
-211 EDAQQDAKED
+211 EDEQQD
-221 SDKQTDASKD
+221 SKD
-231 AQSDSNEAGDKQ
+231 TPQRQNSAAEDEQSDSNDASQKQ
-243 NEASKD
+243 NNAAED
-249 AQSDSNEA
+249 EQSDSNDA
-257 DDKQND
+257 SQKQNSAAED
-263 ASKDAQSDSN
+263 EQSDSN
-273 EADDKQSDASED
+273 DASQKQNNTAEDKQSISNDASQKQNNTAEDKQSDSNDASQKQNSAAED
-285 AQSDSNEADDKQ
+285 KQSDSNDTSQKQ
-297 SDASKDAQSDSNEAD
+297 NSAAEDEQSDSNDASQKQDSAAEDEQSESNDTSQKQNSAAE
-312 DKQNEASKDAQSDS
+312 DKQSIS
-326 NEADD
+326 N
-331 KQNEA
+331 
-336 SKDAQSDSNEA
+336 
-347 DDKQNDASKD
+347 
-357 EQQDAKNTSENKNE
+357 NTSENKNE

-413 VLPSY
+413 VLPPY

-591 HEPWG
+591 LEPWG
-596 IKQRDDESYIQYL
+596 IKQRDDESFIQYL

-674 KLLANLVGRQN
+674 KILANLVGRQN

-761 YLAEVEKVQESS
+761 YLSEVEKVQESA

>member
-28 SQASADEREINQPT
+28 SQASADEREVNQST
-42 NDQGLNSFQKV
+42 NEQGLDSFQKV
-53 NIKTQNQNSK
+53 NIKTQNQNNK
-63 PEKLSNPSNS
+63 PENLSNPSNS

-96 SNNSKNEDNPS
+96 SNDSKNEDNPS
-107 KSEQQSPNTDSKN
+107 NSEQQSPNTDSKN
-120 VKQSSNLNIQDSMD
+120 VKQSSNLNIQDSAD
-134 EDNSS
+134 EDNAS

-211 EDAQQDAKED
+211 EDAQQDANNTSE
-221 SDKQTDASKD
+221 KQTDASKD
-231 AQSDSNEAGDKQ
+231 AQSDSNEADDKQ
-243 NEASKD
+243 NDASKD

-273 EADDKQSDASED
+273 EADDKQSDAS
-285 AQSDSNEADDKQ
+285 
-297 SDASKDAQSDSNEAD
+297 
-312 DKQNEASKDAQSDS
+312 
-326 NEADD
+326 
-331 KQNEA
+331 
-336 SKDAQSDSNEA
+336 KDAQSDSNEA

-357 EQQDAKNTSENKNE
+357 EQQDANNTSENKNE

-413 VLPSY
+413 VLPPY

-535 IFAGGNNNMVSSV
+535 IFAGGNDNMVSSV

-570 RKLFYNILKYT
+570 RKLFYKILKYT

-591 HEPWG
+591 LEPWG
-596 IKQRDDESYIQYL
+596 IKQRDDESFIQYL

>member
-28 SQASADEREINQPT
+28 SQASADEREVNQST
-42 NDQGLNSFQKV
+42 NEQGLNSFQKV

-63 PEKLSNPSNS
+63 PENLSNPSNS

-96 SNNSKNEDNPS
+96 SNDSKNKDNPS
-107 KSEQQSPNTDSKN
+107 NSEQQSPNTDSKN
-120 VKQSSNLNIQDSMD
+120 VKQSSNLNIQDSKD
-134 EDNSS
+134 EDNAS
-139 NLEQRATN
+139 NLEQRDTN
-147 KDAEMTNEL
+147 NDAKVTNQLANSDEPE
-156 SNTDVSQNNNASK
+156 DNAKSENK
-169 NENQSSNLKEQD
+169 NQSSDFVEQD
-181 SNVESQKLNNAS
+181 SNVESQKQNNVS
-193 EEEQSNSNEAND
+193 EDEQSNSN
-205 KQIDVS
+205 
-211 EDAQQDAKED
+211 
-221 SDKQTDASKD
+221 DASQKQD
-231 AQSDSNEAGDKQ
+231 SAAEDEQSDSNDTSQRQ
-243 NEASKD
+243 NSAAE
-249 AQSDSNEA
+249 
-257 DDKQND
+257 
-263 ASKDAQSDSN
+263 
-273 EADDKQSDASED
+273 DKQSI
-285 AQSDSNEADDKQ
+285 SN
-297 SDASKDAQSDSNEAD
+297 
-312 DKQNEASKDAQSDS
+312 
-326 NEADD
+326 
-331 KQNEA
+331 
-336 SKDAQSDSNEA
+336 
-347 DDKQNDASKD
+347 
-357 EQQDAKNTSENKNE
+357 NTSENKNE

-752 LGLYEQLAN
+752 LGL
-761 YLAEVEKVQESS
+761 
-773 K
+773 

>member
-28 SQASADEREINQPT
+28 SQASADEREVNQST
-42 NDQGLNSFQKV
+42 NEQGLNSFQKV

-63 PEKLSNPSNS
+63 PENLSNPSNS

-96 SNNSKNEDNPS
+96 SNDSKNKDNPS
-107 KSEQQSPNTDSKN
+107 NSEQQSPNTDSKN
-120 VKQSSNLNIQDSMD
+120 VKQSSNLNIQDSKD
-134 EDNSS
+134 EDNAS
-139 NLEQRATN
+139 NLEQRDTN
-147 KDAEMTNEL
+147 NDAKVTNQLANSDEPE
-156 SNTDVSQNNNASK
+156 DNAKSENK
-169 NENQSSNLKEQD
+169 NQSSDFVEQD
-181 SNVESQKLNNAS
+181 SNVESQKQNN
-193 EEEQSNSNEAND
+193 
-205 KQIDVS
+205 VS
-211 EDAQQDAKED
+211 EDK
-221 SDKQTDASKD
+221 
-231 AQSDSNEAGDKQ
+231 QSDSNDASQKQ
-243 NEASKD
+243 NND
-249 AQSDSNEA
+249 AEDEQSDSN
-257 DDKQND
+257 DTSQRQNSD
-263 ASKDAQSDSN
+263 A
-273 EADDKQSDASED
+273 EDKQSI
-285 AQSDSNEADDKQ
+285 SN
-297 SDASKDAQSDSNEAD
+297 
-312 DKQNEASKDAQSDS
+312 
-326 NEADD
+326 
-331 KQNEA
+331 
-336 SKDAQSDSNEA
+336 
-347 DDKQNDASKD
+347 
-357 EQQDAKNTSENKNE
+357 NTSENKNE

-591 HEPWG
+591 LEPWG

-653 EDTHKTFNNRQRGNF
+653 EDTHKTFNNRQRGNL

-674 KLLANLVGRQN
+674 KILANLVGRQN

-707 PHKDTTF
+707 PHKDMTF

-761 YLAEVEKVQESS
+761 YLSEVEKVQESA

>member
-28 SQASADEREINQPT
+28 SQASADEREVNQST
-42 NDQGLNSFQKV
+42 NEQGLNSFQKV

-63 PEKLSNPSNS
+63 PENLSNPSNS

-96 SNNSKNEDNPS
+96 SNDSKNADNPS

-134 EDNSS
+134 EDNAS

-147 KDAEMTNEL
+147 NDAEMTNEL

-211 EDAQQDAKED
+211 EDAQQDANNTSE
-221 SDKQTDASKD
+221 
-231 AQSDSNEAGDKQ
+231 KQ

-273 EADDKQSDASED
+273 EADDKQNDASKD

-297 SDASKDAQSDSNEAD
+297 NDASKDAQSDSNEAD
-312 DKQNEASKDAQSDS
+312 DKQNEASEDALSDS

-331 KQNEA
+331 KQTDA

-357 EQQDAKNTSENKNE
+357 EQQDANNTSENKNE

-413 VLPSY
+413 VLPPY

-535 IFAGGNNNMVSSV
+535 IFAGGNDNMVSSV

-570 RKLFYNILKYT
+570 RKLFYKILKYT

-591 HEPWG
+591 LEPWG

-609 KRVKDNK
+609 KRVKDNI

-653 EDTHKTFNNRQRGNF
+653 EDTHKTFNNRQRGNL

-674 KLLANLVGRQN
+674 KILANLVGRQN

-707 PHKDTTF
+707 PHKDITF

-761 YLAEVEKVQESS
+761 YLSEVEKVQESA

>member
-28 SQASADEREINQPT
+28 SQDSADEREVNQST
-42 NDQGLNSFQKV
+42 NEQGLDSFQKV

-63 PEKLSNPSNS
+63 PENLSNPSNS

-96 SNNSKNEDNPS
+96 SNDSKNKDNPS
-107 KSEQQSPNTDSKN
+107 NSEQQSPNTDSKN
-120 VKQSSNLNIQDSMD
+120 VKQSSNLNIQDSKD
-134 EDNSS
+134 EDNAS
-139 NLEQRATN
+139 NLEQRDTN
-147 KDAEMTNEL
+147 NDAKVTNQLANSDEPE
-156 SNTDVSQNNNASK
+156 DNAKSENK
-169 NENQSSNLKEQD
+169 NQSSDFVEQD
-181 SNVESQKLNNAS
+181 SNVESQKQNNVS
-193 EEEQSNSNEAND
+193 EDEQSNSN
-205 KQIDVS
+205 
-211 EDAQQDAKED
+211 
-221 SDKQTDASKD
+221 DASQKQD
-231 AQSDSNEAGDKQ
+231 SAAEDEQSDSNDTSQRQ
-243 NEASKD
+243 NSD
-249 AQSDSNEA
+249 AE
-257 DDKQND
+257 
-263 ASKDAQSDSN
+263 
-273 EADDKQSDASED
+273 DKQSI
-285 AQSDSNEADDKQ
+285 SN
-297 SDASKDAQSDSNEAD
+297 
-312 DKQNEASKDAQSDS
+312 
-326 NEADD
+326 
-331 KQNEA
+331 
-336 SKDAQSDSNEA
+336 
-347 DDKQNDASKD
+347 
-357 EQQDAKNTSENKNE
+357 NTSENKNE

-413 VLPSY
+413 VLPPY

-535 IFAGGNNNMVSSV
+535 IFAGGNDNMVSSV

-570 RKLFYNILKYT
+570 RKLFYKILKYT

-591 HEPWG
+591 LEPWG
-596 IKQRDDESYIQYL
+596 IKQRDDESFIQYL

-722 WGVMPTLKNWD
+722 WGGYAYTK
-733 HMDLV
+733 
-738 GWDLTDTRIKPKMV
+738 K
-752 LGLYEQLAN
+752 LGPYG
-761 YLAEVEKVQESS
+761 SS
-773 K
+773 RLGFN

>member
-28 SQASADEREINQPT
+28 SQASADEREVNQST
-42 NDQGLNSFQKV
+42 NEQGLDSFQKV
-53 NIKTQNQNSK
+53 NIKTQNQNNK
-63 PEKLSNPSNS
+63 PENLSNPSNS

-96 SNNSKNEDNPS
+96 SNDSKNEDNPS
-107 KSEQQSPNTDSKN
+107 NSEQQSPNTDSKN
-120 VKQSSNLNIQDSMD
+120 VKQSSNLNIQDSAD
-134 EDNSS
+134 EDNAS

-211 EDAQQDAKED
+211 EDAQQDANNTSE
-221 SDKQTDASKD
+221 KQTD
-231 AQSDSNEAGDKQ
+231 
-243 NEASKD
+243 ASKD

-273 EADDKQSDASED
+273 EADDKQNDASKDAQSDSNKADDKQNDASKD

-312 DKQNEASKDAQSDS
+312 DKQN
-326 NEADD
+326 
-331 KQNEA
+331 
-336 SKDAQSDSNEA
+336 
-347 DDKQNDASKD
+347 DASKD
-357 EQQDAKNTSENKNE
+357 EQQDANNTSENKNE

-413 VLPSY
+413 VLPPY

-535 IFAGGNNNMVSSV
+535 IFAGGNDNMVSSV

-570 RKLFYNILKYT
+570 RKLFYKILKYT

-591 HEPWG
+591 LEPWG
-596 IKQRDDESYIQYL
+596 IKQRDDESFIQYL

-638 RLTLSKDVAYTSITA
+638 RLTLSKDVAYTSITV

>member
-28 SQASADEREINQPT
+28 SQASADEREVNQPT
-42 NDQGLNSFQKV
+42 NDQGLDSFQKV

-63 PEKLSNPSNS
+63 PENLSNPSNS

-96 SNNSKNEDNPS
+96 SNDSKNEDNPS
-107 KSEQQSPNTDSKN
+107 NSEQQSPNTDSKN
-120 VKQSSNLNIQDSMD
+120 VKQSSNLNIQDSAD
-134 EDNSS
+134 EDNAS

-211 EDAQQDAKED
+211 EDAQ
-221 SDKQTDASKD
+221 
-231 AQSDSNEAGDKQ
+231 
-243 NEASKD
+243 
-249 AQSDSNEA
+249 SDSNEA

-273 EADDKQSDASED
+273 EADDKQ
-285 AQSDSNEADDKQ
+285 
-297 SDASKDAQSDSNEAD
+297 
-312 DKQNEASKDAQSDS
+312 
-326 NEADD
+326 
-331 KQNEA
+331 
-336 SKDAQSDSNEA
+336 
-347 DDKQNDASKD
+347 NDASKN

-391 KNKYPIILAHGFS
+391 KNKYPTILAHGFS

-413 VLPSY
+413 VLPPY

-535 IFAGGNNNMVSSV
+535 IFAGGNDNMVSSV

-570 RKLFYNILKYT
+570 RKLFYKILKYT

-591 HEPWG
+591 LEPWG
-596 IKQRDDESYIQYL
+596 IKQRDDESFIQYL

-738 GWDLTDTRIKPKMV
+738 VWDLTDTRIKPKMV

>member
-28 SQASADEREINQPT
+28 SQASADEREVNQST
-42 NDQGLNSFQKV
+42 NEQGLNSFQKV

-63 PEKLSNPSNS
+63 PENLRNPSNS

-96 SNNSKNEDNPS
+96 SNDSKNKDNPS
-107 KSEQQSPNTDSKN
+107 NSEQQSPNTDSKN
-120 VKQSSNLNIQDSMD
+120 VKQSSNLNIQDSKD
-134 EDNSS
+134 EDNAS
-139 NLEQRATN
+139 NLEQRDTN
-147 KDAEMTNEL
+147 NDAKVTNQLANSDEPE
-156 SNTDVSQNNNASK
+156 DNAKSENK
-169 NENQSSNLKEQD
+169 NQSSDFVEQD
-181 SNVESQKLNNAS
+181 SNVESQKQNNVS
-193 EEEQSNSNEAND
+193 EDEQSNSN
-205 KQIDVS
+205 
-211 EDAQQDAKED
+211 
-221 SDKQTDASKD
+221 DASQKQD
-231 AQSDSNEAGDKQ
+231 SAAEDEQSDSNDTSQRQ
-243 NEASKD
+243 NSD
-249 AQSDSNEA
+249 AE
-257 DDKQND
+257 
-263 ASKDAQSDSN
+263 
-273 EADDKQSDASED
+273 DKQSI
-285 AQSDSNEADDKQ
+285 SN
-297 SDASKDAQSDSNEAD
+297 
-312 DKQNEASKDAQSDS
+312 
-326 NEADD
+326 
-331 KQNEA
+331 
-336 SKDAQSDSNEA
+336 
-347 DDKQNDASKD
+347 
-357 EQQDAKNTSENKNE
+357 NTSENKNE

-413 VLPSY
+413 VLPPY

-535 IFAGGNNNMVSSV
+535 IFAGGNDNMVSSV

-570 RKLFYNILKYT
+570 RKLFYKILKYT

-591 HEPWG
+591 LETWG
-596 IKQRDDESYIQYL
+596 IKQRDDESFIQYL

-722 WGVMPTLKNWD
+722 WGGYAYTK
-733 HMDLV
+733 
-738 GWDLTDTRIKPKMV
+738 K
-752 LGLYEQLAN
+752 LGPYG
-761 YLAEVEKVQESS
+761 SS
-773 K
+773 RLGFN

>member
-28 SQASADEREINQPT
+28 SQASADERELNQST
-42 NDQGLNSFQKV
+42 NDQGLDSFQKV

-63 PEKLSNPSNS
+63 PENLSNPSNS

-84 VNLSSNSNTQNP
+84 VNLSPNSNTQNP
-96 SNNSKNEDNPS
+96 SNVSKNEDNPS

-120 VKQSSNLNIQDSMD
+120 VKQSSNLNIQDAKD
-134 EDNSS
+134 EDNAS
-139 NLEQRATN
+139 NLEQRDTN
-147 KDAEMTNEL
+147 NDAKVANQL
-156 SNTDVSQNNNASK
+156 AKSDVPEDNVKSK
-169 NENQSSNLKEQD
+169 NKNQPSNFVEQD
-181 SNVESQKLNNAS
+181 SNVESQKQNNVSEDEQQDSKDTSQRQNSAAEDKQSDSIDTSQKQNIVSEDEQHDSIDAS
-193 EEEQSNSNEAND
+193 QKQNNDAKDEQSDSNDTSQKQNNVSEDKQSNSN
-205 KQIDVS
+205 
-211 EDAQQDAKED
+211 
-221 SDKQTDASKD
+221 
-231 AQSDSNEAGDKQ
+231 
-243 NEASKD
+243 
-249 AQSDSNEA
+249 
-257 DDKQND
+257 
-263 ASKDAQSDSN
+263 
-273 EADDKQSDASED
+273 
-285 AQSDSNEADDKQ
+285 
-297 SDASKDAQSDSNEAD
+297 
-312 DKQNEASKDAQSDS
+312 
-326 NEADD
+326 
-331 KQNEA
+331 
-336 SKDAQSDSNEA
+336 
-347 DDKQNDASKD
+347 
-357 EQQDAKNTSENKNE
+357 NTSENKNE

-413 VLPSY
+413 VLPPY

-591 HEPWG
+591 LEPWG

-616 VWKTEDTSFT
+616 VWKTDDTSFT

-653 EDTHKTFNNRQRGNF
+653 EDTHKTFNNRQRGNL

-674 KLLANLVGRQN
+674 KILANLVGRQN

-707 PHKDTTF
+707 PHKDITF

-722 WGVMPTLKNWD
+722 WGVMPTFKNWD

-761 YLAEVEKVQESS
+761 YLSEVEKVQESA

>member
-28 SQASADEREINQPT
+28 SQASADEREVNQPT
-42 NDQGLNSFQKV
+42 NDQGLDSFQKV

-63 PEKLSNPSNS
+63 PENLSNPSN
-73 EQQSPDSDSKN
+73 
-84 VNLSSNSNTQNP
+84 
-96 SNNSKNEDNPS
+96 
-107 KSEQQSPNTDSKN
+107 SEQQSPNTDSKN
-120 VKQSSNLNIQDSMD
+120 VKQSSNLNIQDSAD
-134 EDNSS
+134 EDNAS

-211 EDAQQDAKED
+211 EDAQQDANNTSE
-221 SDKQTDASKD
+221 KQTDASKD
-231 AQSDSNEAGDKQ
+231 AQSDSNEADDKQ
-243 NEASKD
+243 NDASKDAQSDSNEADDKQNDASKD

-273 EADDKQSDASED
+273 EADDKQSDAS
-285 AQSDSNEADDKQ
+285 
-297 SDASKDAQSDSNEAD
+297 KDAQSDSNEAD
-312 DKQNEASKDAQSDS
+312 DKQND
-326 NEADD
+326 
-331 KQNEA
+331 A

-347 DDKQNDASKD
+347 DDKQNDASKN

-413 VLPSY
+413 VLPPY

-485 IYPEWA
+485 IYPEWP

-535 IFAGGNNNMVSSV
+535 IFAGGNDNMVSSV

-570 RKLFYNILKYT
+570 RKLFYKILKYT

-591 HEPWG
+591 LEPWG
-596 IKQRDDESYIQYL
+596 IKQRDDESFIQYL

>member
-28 SQASADEREINQPT
+28 SQASADEREVNQST
-42 NDQGLNSFQKV
+42 NEQGLNSFQKV

-63 PEKLSNPSNS
+63 PENLSNPSNS

-96 SNNSKNEDNPS
+96 SNDSKNKDNPS
-107 KSEQQSPNTDSKN
+107 NSEQQSPNTDSKN
-120 VKQSSNLNIQDSMD
+120 VKQSSNLNIQDSKD
-134 EDNSS
+134 EDNAS
-139 NLEQRATN
+139 NLEQRDTN
-147 KDAEMTNEL
+147 NDAKVTNQLANSDEPE
-156 SNTDVSQNNNASK
+156 DNAKSENK
-169 NENQSSNLKEQD
+169 NQSSDFVEQD
-181 SNVESQKLNNAS
+181 SNVESQKQNNVS
-193 EEEQSNSNEAND
+193 EDEQSNSN
-205 KQIDVS
+205 
-211 EDAQQDAKED
+211 
-221 SDKQTDASKD
+221 DASQKQD
-231 AQSDSNEAGDKQ
+231 SAAEDEQSDSNDTSQRQ
-243 NEASKD
+243 NSD
-249 AQSDSNEA
+249 AE
-257 DDKQND
+257 
-263 ASKDAQSDSN
+263 
-273 EADDKQSDASED
+273 DKQSI
-285 AQSDSNEADDKQ
+285 SN
-297 SDASKDAQSDSNEAD
+297 
-312 DKQNEASKDAQSDS
+312 
-326 NEADD
+326 
-331 KQNEA
+331 
-336 SKDAQSDSNEA
+336 
-347 DDKQNDASKD
+347 
-357 EQQDAKNTSENKNE
+357 NTSENKNE

-761 YLAEVEKVQESS
+761 YLSEVEKVQESA

>member
-1 MKLKNKIILPLT
+1 M
-13 SLTTTSILFVALSTV
+13 
-28 SQASADEREINQPT
+28 
-42 NDQGLNSFQKV
+42 
-53 NIKTQNQNSK
+53 
-63 PEKLSNPSNS
+63 SN
-73 EQQSPDSDSKN
+73 
-84 VNLSSNSNTQNP
+84 
-96 SNNSKNEDNPS
+96 
-107 KSEQQSPNTDSKN
+107 
-120 VKQSSNLNIQDSMD
+120 
-134 EDNSS
+134 
-139 NLEQRATN
+139 
-147 KDAEMTNEL
+147 
-156 SNTDVSQNNNASK
+156 
-169 NENQSSNLKEQD
+169 
-181 SNVESQKLNNAS
+181 
-193 EEEQSNSNEAND
+193 
-205 KQIDVS
+205 
-211 EDAQQDAKED
+211 
-221 SDKQTDASKD
+221 
-231 AQSDSNEAGDKQ
+231 
-243 NEASKD
+243 
-249 AQSDSNEA
+249 
-257 DDKQND
+257 
-263 ASKDAQSDSN
+263 
-273 EADDKQSDASED
+273 
-285 AQSDSNEADDKQ
+285 
-297 SDASKDAQSDSNEAD
+297 
-312 DKQNEASKDAQSDS
+312 
-326 NEADD
+326 
-331 KQNEA
+331 
-336 SKDAQSDSNEA
+336 
-347 DDKQNDASKD
+347 
-357 EQQDAKNTSENKNE
+357 NTSENKNE

-674 KLLANLVGRQN
+674 KILANLVGRQN

-698 KSGLYPFNK
+698 KSALYPFNK
-707 PHKDTTF
+707 PHKDMTF

-761 YLAEVEKVQESS
+761 YLSEVEKVQESA